1 MKNLEQ
7 KLVLITGGSSGIGLA
22 CAKLLAGMG
31 SHLVLL
37 ARDEAKLTAAK
48 RELTPL
54 RKETSQLI
62 ASIQADI
69 SDRRA
74 IQQACQEI
82 KSSHGLPDII
92 INSAGVVHPGE
103 CVNLELDLFSWMM
116 EINYHG
122 TVNTIKAFLPEMIER
137 RSGHIVNISSV
148 AGFLAVYGYSAY
160 SASKFAVKGFSDAL
174 RIELAPY
181 NIKVSVVFPPDT
193 DTPQLE
199 YENQYK
205 PPVLVASEEGMKPI
219 APEAV
224 AQAIIKGIIKDRYII
239 TPDPTSTLYFKLVG
253 LLGGGLLYKVLD
265 FVFADARS
273 KVRRNPGKY
282 GNHHVT

>member
-31 SHLVLL
+31 SHLILL
-37 ARDEAKLTAAK
+37 ARDEAKLTAAVQA
-48 RELTPL
+48 LTPL
-54 RKETSQLI
+54 RKDKSQVI
-62 ASIQADI
+62 ATYIADV
-69 SDRRA
+69 SDRHS

-82 KSSHGLPDII
+82 RSAHGVPDVI

-103 CVNLELDLFSWMM
+103 CVDLDLDLFNWMM
-116 EINYHG
+116 EVNYHG

-137 RSGHIVNISSV
+137 RSGHIVNISSI

-174 RIELAPY
+174 RTELAPH
-181 NIKVSVVFPPDT
+181 NIKVSIVFPPDT

-199 YENQYK
+199 YDNKYK
-205 PPVLVASEEGMKPI
+205 PPILAASEEGMKPYP
-219 APEAV
+219 PEAV
-224 AQAIIKGIIKDRYII
+224 AQAIINGIKKDRYII
-239 TPDPTSTLYFKLVG
+239 TPGPISSIYFKLVG
-253 LLGGGLLYKVLD
+253 LLGGGLVYKVVD
-265 FVFADARS
+265 VVFADARS

-282 GNHHVT
+282 GNHHIT

>member
-1 MKNLEQ
+1 MKNLDH

-37 ARDEAKLTAAK
+37 ARDEAKLAVAK
-48 RELTPL
+48 RELAPL
-54 RKETSQLI
+54 RKDKSQEITSI
-62 ASIQADI
+62 RADV
-69 SDRRA
+69 SDRHA
-74 IQQACQEI
+74 LQQACQEI
-82 KSSHGLPDII
+82 KNSQGLPDVI

-103 CVNLELDLFSWMM
+103 CVDLDLDLFNWMM

-137 RSGHIVNISSV
+137 RSGHIVNVSSI

-174 RIELAPY
+174 RMELAPH
-181 NIKVSVVFPPDT
+181 NIKVSIVFPPDT

-199 YENQYK
+199 YDNQYK
-205 PPVLVASEEGMKPI
+205 PPLLAASEEGTKPYP
-219 APEAV
+219 PEEV
-224 AQAIIKGIIKDRYII
+224 AKATINGILKGRYII
-239 TPDPTSTLYFKLVG
+239 TPGPISRLYFMLVG
-253 LLGGGLLYKVLD
+253 LLGGGLVYKVVD
-265 FVFADARS
+265 IVFADARR

>member
-1 MKNLEQ
+1 MKTLDQ

-31 SHLVLL
+31 SNLL
-37 ARDEAKLTAAK
+37 LIARDEAKLTTAK
-48 RELTPL
+48 REIAPL
-54 RKETSQLI
+54 RKDKSQVI
-62 ASIQADI
+62 ASISADV
-69 SDRRA
+69 SDRNT

-82 KSSHGLPDII
+82 KSVHGIPDVI

-103 CVNLELDLFSWMM
+103 CVDLDLELFSWMM
-116 EINYHG
+116 EINYQG
-122 TVNTIKAFLPEMIER
+122 TVNIIKAFLPEMIQR
-137 RSGHIVNISSV
+137 RSGHIVNISSI
-148 AGFLAVYGYSAY
+148 AGYLAVYGYSAY

-174 RIELAPY
+174 RLELQPH
-181 NIKVSVVFPPDT
+181 NIQVSIVFPPDT

-199 YENQYK
+199 YDNQYK
-205 PPVLVASEEGMKPI
+205 PPILAASEEGTKPYP
-219 APEAV
+219 PESV
-224 AQAIIKGIIKDRYII
+224 AQATINGIINGRYII
-239 TPDPTSTLYFKLVG
+239 TPGSTSTLYFKLVG

-282 GNHHVT
+282 SNHHVT